1 MGRKK
6 KVKVLLEP
14 RQTESSTEARGVP
27 ARARPMEG
35 AGAAWN
41 RAKAK
46 HRKAF
51 EPWVSQPS
59 VVKPDICWSAGCIG
73 AGVCVNL
80 SVPYLGRSAGLRAMS
95 AVAAEDA
102 RTRR

>member
-1 MGRKK
+1 MGRKL

-14 RQTESSTEARGVP
+14 RQTESSIEARGVL

-35 AGAAWN
+35 AGAARN
-41 RAKAK
+41 RAQAK

-51 EPWVSQPS
+51 EPWVSQPP

-73 AGVCVNL
+73 AGVCVKL
-80 SVPYLGRSAGLRAMS
+80 SVLTWGGLPAS
-95 AVAAEDA
+95 VA
-102 RTRR
+102 TR

>member
-14 RQTESSTEARGVP
+14 RQTESSTEARCAL
-27 ARARPMEG
+27 ARARAMEG
-35 AGAAWN
+35 AGAARN
-41 RAKAK
+41 RAQAK
-46 HRKAF
+46 HRKAY

-73 AGVCVNL
+73 VGVCANL
-80 SVPYLGRSAGLRAMS
+80 SVPYLGRSAGLRGNT
-95 AVAAEDA
+95 VAAEDA
-102 RTRR
+102 RTKR

>member
-1 MGRKK
+1 
-6 KVKVLLEP
+6 
-14 RQTESSTEARGVP
+14 
-27 ARARPMEG
+27 MEG

-41 RAKAK
+41 RAQAK

-51 EPWVSQPS
+51 EPWVSQPA

-73 AGVCVNL
+73 AGVCANL
-80 SVPYLGRSAGLRAMS
+80 SVPYLGRSAGFRAMS